1 LSERES
7 RNIMILGLGTGG
19 LYASK
24 AASITDR
31 DARISIVEQ
40 RAYEMFSPRGLPYAL
55 EGSVKSLPEEFEC
68 KACGV
73 NFSSEE
79 ELERHNKDVHGSP
92 KKDDKRQ
99 KS

>member
-1 LSERES
+1 MSERES

-40 RAYEMFSPRGLPYAL
+40 RAYDLFSPRGRARCIA
-55 EGSVKSLPEEFEC
+55 GFQRSLPVRAFMHVLRAVFLSPSIR
-68 KACGV
+68 AC
-73 NFSSEE
+73 
-79 ELERHNKDVHGSP
+79 
-92 KKDDKRQ
+92 
-99 KS
+99 